1 MNRRETVAIPDM
13 SRKVYLTFSRF
24 TIWLHAARPK
34 TLWAAFAP
42 VLIGVAMAYADG
54 AFHAG
59 AALAALLGALLIQ
72 VATNFCNDYADFRKG
87 ADTAERQGPL
97 RVTQAGLIAPRTML
111 AATAG
116 VFALAC
122 LAGLYLVL
130 RCGWPL
136 LAVGL
141 LSIAAGIG
149 YTAGPFP
156 FGYRGWGDAFV
167 LLFFGPVAVAGT
179 YYVQA
184 LRLPLA
190 PVAAGLAPGFLAVA
204 ILVVNN
210 LRDVDGDARAGKRTL
225 AVRFG
230 RTFARWEYLL
240 CLLAAACVPAA
251 LFLRTGRHPWSLLAI
266 AIAPVALPAL
276 RRIFGGTT
284 GEVLNPMLA
293 YTARLL
299 LLYSVLFSIGWIL

>member
-1 MNRRETVAIPDM
+1 MNLPPLA
-13 SRKVYLTFSRF
+13 
-24 TIWLHAARPK
+24 IWLHAARPK

-42 VLIGVAMAYADG
+42 VLIGTAMAYSDG

-59 AALAALLGALLIQ
+59 AALAALSGALLIQ
-72 VATNFCNDYADFRKG
+72 VGTNFCNDYADFKKG

-111 AATAG
+111 AATVA
-116 VFALAC
+116 VYALAC
-122 LAGLYLVL
+122 FSGLYLVL

-136 LAVGL
+136 LAVGA

-184 LRLPLA
+184 LRVTLA
-190 PVAAGLAPGFLAVA
+190 AVVAGLAPGFLAVA

-210 LRDVDGDARAGKRTL
+210 LRDVNGDARAGKRTL

-230 RTFARWEYLL
+230 RGFARGEYLF
-240 CLLAAACVPAA
+240 CLLAAACVPVA
-251 LFLRTGRHPWSLLAI
+251 LYALTGRHPWSLLATL
-266 AIAPVALPAL
+266 IAPVSLPVV
-276 RRIFGGTT
+276 RQVFGGTT
-284 GEVLNPMLA
+284 GEILNPMLA
-293 YTARLL
+293 WTARLL
-299 LLYSVLFSIGWIL
+299 LLYSVLFSIGCIL

>member
-1 MNRRETVAIPDM
+1 MNP
-13 SRKVYLTFSRF
+13 SRVR
-24 TIWLHAARPK
+24 IWLHAARPK

-42 VLIGVAMAYADG
+42 VLIGAALAYADG

-72 VATNFCNDYADFRKG
+72 IGTNFCNDYADFKKG
-87 ADTAERQGPL
+87 ADTADRQGPL
-97 RVTQAGLIAPRTML
+97 RATQAGLIAPRTML
-111 AATAG
+111 AAT
-116 VFALAC
+116 VSVYALAC
-122 LAGLYLVL
+122 LAGAYLVF

-136 LAVGL
+136 VGVGV
-141 LSIAAGIG
+141 LSILAGMG
-149 YTAGPFP
+149 YTAGPAP

-167 LLFFGPVAVAGT
+167 LVFFGPVAVAGT

-184 LRLPLA
+184 LHVTFA
-190 PVAAGLAPGFLAVA
+190 SVVAGLAPGFLAVA

-230 RTFARWEYLL
+230 RTFARGEYLF

-251 LFLRTGRHPWSLLAI
+251 LFAQTGRHPWSLMAMLI
-266 AIAPVALPAL
+266 VPSGLPAI
-276 RRIFGGTT
+276 RGVFGAST
-284 GEVLNPMLA
+284 GAGLNAMLA

>member
-1 MNRRETVAIPDM
+1 MNRI
-13 SRKVYLTFSRF
+13 S
-24 TIWLHAARPK
+24 IWLHAARPK

-42 VLIGVAMAYADG
+42 VLIGTAMAYADG
-54 AFHAG
+54 VFHAG
-59 AALAALLGALLIQ
+59 AALAALFGALLIQ
-72 VATNFCNDYADFRKG
+72 IGTNFCNDYADFKKG

-111 AATAG
+111 AATVG
-116 VFALAC
+116 VYALAC
-122 LAGLYLVL
+122 LASAYLVI

-136 LAVGL
+136 LGVGA

-149 YTAGPFP
+149 YTAGPAP

-167 LLFFGPVAVAGT
+167 LVFFGPVAVAGT

-184 LRLPLA
+184 LHLSMT
-190 PVAAGLAPGFLAVA
+190 PVVAGLAPGFLAVA

-230 RTFARWEYLL
+230 RTFVRGEYLF
-240 CLLAAACVPAA
+240 CLLAAACVPAG
-251 LFLRTGRHPWSLLAI
+251 LFAQTGRHPWSLLAML
-266 AIAPVALPAL
+266 IAPIALPAV
-276 RRIFGGTT
+276 RKVFGGTT
-284 GEVLNPMLA
+284 GDVLNPMLA

-299 LLYSVLFSIGWIL
+299 LLYSVLFSISWIL

>member
-1 MNRRETVAIPDM
+1 MNRIG
-13 SRKVYLTFSRF
+13 
-24 TIWLHAARPK
+24 IWLHAARPK

-42 VLIGVAMAYADG
+42 VMIGTAMAYSDG
-54 AFHAG
+54 AFHAP

-72 VATNFCNDYADFRKG
+72 VGTNFCNDYADFKKG

-116 VFALAC
+116 VYALAC
-122 LAGLYLVL
+122 IAGIYLVF

-136 LAVGL
+136 LAVGA

-167 LLFFGPVAVAGT
+167 LVFFGPVAVAGT

-184 LRLPLA
+184 LRVPLA
-190 PVAAGLAPGFLAVA
+190 PVLAGLAPGFLAVA

-210 LRDVDGDARAGKRTL
+210 LRDVDEDTRTGKRTL

-230 RTFARWEYLL
+230 RSFARREYLL
-240 CLLAAACVPAA
+240 CLLAAALTPAA
-251 LFLRTGRHPWSLLAI
+251 LVALTRSHALSLLAMLV
-266 AIAPVALPAL
+266 APVALPAV
-276 RRIFGGTT
+276 RRVFGGTT

-299 LLYSVLFSIGWIL
+299 LLYSAIFSIGWIL